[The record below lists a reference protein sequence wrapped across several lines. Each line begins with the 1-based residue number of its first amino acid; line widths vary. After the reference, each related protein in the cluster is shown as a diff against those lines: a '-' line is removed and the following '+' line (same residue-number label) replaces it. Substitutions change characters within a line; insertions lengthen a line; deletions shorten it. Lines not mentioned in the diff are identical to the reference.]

1 MKINTWLAAAILLV
15 GSYEASYADTAI
27 PPTCS
32 RQSAPIGLPIDA
44 PPAKKIIESDASTNV
59 AKAALRLVYSIEN
72 GLPDPYLAVTGN
84 FDGQGLS
91 LGLIQFNFGG
101 SAQKVFSQIPHEVY
115 SRTMPKFGESLY
127 KAVHA
132 SSTTSSIQL
141 LTGMQTGNGRVWR
154 VNKDAK
160 SELEAFLGSP
170 EVRSAQDQAVAVEY
184 QAAYSRA
191 YQWAAARGSKN
202 PSPREIATFM
212 DNQVFSGGALGS
224 IWIEQAKAFRASFD
238 NDGKMIAFVSQWLL
252 SCPYTGP
259 DLLWG
264 REDAQHNAEAWT
276 KVFPIGS
283 KLSDERALLFAF
295 GFLRAL
301 TANGPPTQKGQPEQ
315 HGIFKAQVV
324 ERRGLIALGAG
335 TANGIK
341 WPGGILDQD

>member
-1 MKINTWLAAAILLV
+1 MKINWLAAAILLI
-15 GSYEASYADTAI
+15 GSCNFSYAETAI
-27 PPTCS
+27 SPICS
-32 RQSAPIGLPIDA
+32 RKSEPAGLPSDT
-44 PPAKKIIESDASTNV
+44 PPAKKLVASDASTNV

-101 SAQKVFSQIPHEVY
+101 AAQKAFSKIPHEVY
-115 SRTMPKFGESLY
+115 VRTMPKYGELFY

-132 SSTTSSIQL
+132 SPPPSSIQL
-141 LTGMQTGNGRVWR
+141 VTGMQTVRGRAWR
-154 VNKDAK
+154 VNQDAK
-160 SELEAFLGSP
+160 SELKAFLGSS
-170 EVRSAQDQAVAVEY
+170 EARSAQDHAVATDYY

-191 YQWAAARGSKN
+191 HQWAAARGAIK
-202 PSPREIATFM
+202 PSPREIATFV
-212 DNQVFSGGALGS
+212 DNQVFSGGFLGG

-259 DLLWG
+259 VFLWG
-264 REDAQHNAEAWT
+264 REDAQRNAEAWT
-276 KVFPIGS
+276 KAYPVGS
-283 KLSDERALLFAF
+283 TLSDERALLFAF

-301 TANGPPTQKGQPEQ
+301 TANGPKGQPEQ
-315 HGIFKAQVV
+315 SGIFKAQVV

-341 WPGGILDQD
+341 WPGGVLDQD